1 MLEEK
6 RQNLFWTPCAA
17 SCIEQMLEDF
27 VKIKFVAECI
37 EKGQKVTKLLYNQM
51 WLSNLMKREYTEGQE
66 VVRASFTRHAS
77 SFLTLQSLIDH
88 RAALKRLF
96 QSTKWLSSRV
106 SKSEEGEEVE
116 KIVMNATFWKKAQY
130 VRRSVG
136 PILEVLEKI
145 NDDDNLSM
153 AYIYNDMYKAKLVI
167 KSNHGDDA
175 RKYGNLWSIIDN
187 YWNSS
192 LNHPLY
198 LAAYFLNPSYRYRPD
213 FVPVRNTDI
222 NQLSYYLLKLFLL
235 C

>member
-6 RQNLFWTPCAA
+6 RQNLFWTPCAS

-27 VKIKFVAECI
+27 LKIKWVAECI
-37 EKGQKVTKLLYNQM
+37 EKGQKITKLVYNHI
-51 WLSNLMKREYTEGQE
+51 WLSSLMKREYTGGQE
-66 VVRASFTRHAS
+66 LLTPSFTQNSS
-77 SFLTLQSLIDH
+77 SFSTLQTLMDH
-88 RAALKRLF
+88 RISLKRLF
-96 QSTKWLSSRV
+96 QSTKWLSSQV

-116 KIVMNATFWKKAQY
+116 KIVMNTTFWKKVQY

-136 PILEVLEKI
+136 PILEVLQRI
-145 NDDDNLSM
+145 NSDDGLSM
-153 AYIYNDMYKAKLVI
+153 AYIYNDMYKAKLAI

-187 YWNSS
+187 HWNSS

-213 FVPVRNTDI
+213 FVIVRKIKSSLILQKT
-222 NQLSYYLLKLFLL
+222 
-235 C
+235 